1 MNRINQ
7 LFQDKKSNVLS
18 IYYTAGFPDLGDTL
32 KIAEELERAGADML
46 EIGFPYSDPVA
57 DGPVIQASS
66 KQALENGMDLKL
78 LFQQLKDLRKTVSI
92 PILLMGYVNP
102 MMQFGVENFCKACAE
117 VGVDGCIIPDLPM
130 VEYEEFYQDIF
141 KKYNLSNTFLVT
153 PQTSEDRIKRIDE
166 LTTGFIYL
174 VSSAA
179 TTGKKLQLSQTT
191 EDYFSRVAAMNL
203 KNPVVVGFGINN
215 KAAFEKACQYASGA
229 IIGTAFVNAISE
241 DNSSTSVKEFMT
253 EFTAT

>member
-18 IYYTAGFPDLGDTL
+18 TYYTAGFPDLGDTL
-32 KIAEELERAGADML
+32 KIAEELELAGADML

-66 KQALENGMDLKL
+66 KQSLENGMDLKL
-78 LFQQLKDLRKTVSI
+78 LFQQLKDLRQKVNI

-102 MMQFGVENFCKACAE
+102 MLQFGVENFCRSCAE
-117 VGVDGCIIPDLPM
+117 VGIDGCIVPDLPM
-130 VEYEEFYQDIF
+130 VEYEEFYQETF
-141 KKYNLSNTFLVT
+141 KKYNLSNIFLVT
-153 PQTSEDRIKRIDE
+153 PQTSEQRIQRIDE

-179 TTGKKLQLSQTT
+179 TTGKNLELSQNT

-203 KNPVVVGFGINN
+203 KNPIMVGFGINN
-215 KAAFEKACQYASGA
+215 KATFDKACQYANGA
-229 IIGTAFVNAISE
+229 IIGTAFVKTITINKSRE
-241 DNSSTSVKEFMT
+241 SVKEFMT
-253 EFTAT
+253 EFTS